1 MDSEDE
7 DDEEKLNG
15 FSSIH
20 KLDIENDDEDDDYN
34 LLKLKQPLQRSL
46 MSAQNSSSRVR
57 EGKILIALVNRKL
70 IASSYL
76 MWIDAKLNCSEI
88 KKDSEFISSPS
99 YFAQIK
105 ASTKNPLMI
114 NTPTKNLL
122 GPITQD
128 DLISS
133 KVAQL
138 RRQR

>member
-1 MDSEDE
+1 MGSEDE

-57 EGKILIALVNRKL
+57 GGKILIALVNRKL

-105 ASTKNPLMI
+105 ASSKNPLMI
-114 NTPTKNLL
+114 DTPTKNLL

-133 KVAQL
+133 KISQL